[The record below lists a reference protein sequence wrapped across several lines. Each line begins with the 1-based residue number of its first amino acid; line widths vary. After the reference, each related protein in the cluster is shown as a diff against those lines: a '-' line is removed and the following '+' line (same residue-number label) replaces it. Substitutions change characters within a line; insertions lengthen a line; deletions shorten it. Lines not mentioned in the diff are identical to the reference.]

1 MEIIKIKT
9 DSLAQLSY
17 LIIDGDK
24 AVVIDPRRQAEK
36 YFREAQKRGAKIM
49 HIFETHR
56 NEDFVTG
63 SRELQR
69 HCGAKIYHGEGL
81 DFEFGNFVK
90 EGEIFPLNNLSL
102 KVLSTPGHTPEWIS
116 IVLYPDKNDE
126 KALAVFTGDA
136 LFVEDVGRTDFF
148 PNEMEKYAGMLYDS
162 IHEKILP
169 LGEHVALYP
178 AHGAGSVCGGGI
190 ADRELSTLGH
200 EKINNPMLQLS
211 REDFINKKINEK
223 HQMPPYFKKME
234 EVNLKGNDPKLKD
247 YNHLEFISVEDL
259 KEKFDSVQVVDIR
272 TCEAFLGCHIPG
284 ALAIPTNM
292 LAAYGGYFLNYDEPI
307 ILISHSVD
315 EVKNA
320 RRELVNLGF
329 DNIKGFLNGGVGKWE
344 TSGEEL
350 ESIEIV
356 DTNYIQN
363 KMTSEQLL
371 DVRKPSEW
379 EGGLIKN
386 ARTIFL
392 GDLEQNLVELNK
404 GDSIITYCGSGKRA
418 TIAASIL
425 KKHGFKN
432 TKVYM
437 GSMKAYKAKKE

>member
-17 LIIDGDK
+17 LVVDGDK
-24 AVVIDPRRQAEK
+24 AVVIDPRRQAEE

-69 HCGAKIYHGEGL
+69 HCDAKIYHGEGL

-90 EGEIFPLNNLSL
+90 EGDVFTLNNVSF
-102 KVLSTPGHTPEWIS
+102 KVLQTPGHTPESIS
-116 IVLYPDKNDE
+116 IVLYPDKNDDN
-126 KALAVFTGDA
+126 ALAVFTGDT
-136 LFVEDVGRTDFF
+136 LFIEDVGRTDFF
-148 PNEMEKYAGMLYDS
+148 PNEMEKYAAMLYDS

-169 LGEHVALYP
+169 LGDHVALYP

-211 REDFINKKINEK
+211 REDFIDKKLSEK

-234 EVNLKGNDPKLKD
+234 EVNLKGNDSKLKD
-247 YNHLEFISVEDL
+247 YKHLEFMSTENL
-259 KEKFDSVQVVDIR
+259 KKNFESFQVVDIR
-272 TCEAFLGCHIPG
+272 SCESFLGCHIPG
-284 ALAIPTNM
+284 SLAIPTNM
-292 LAAYGGYFLNYDEPI
+292 LAAYGGYFLNYNEPI
-307 ILISHSVD
+307 VLISSSID
-315 EVKNA
+315 EANHAKK
-320 RRELVNLGF
+320 ELVNLGF
-329 DNIKGFLNGGVGKWE
+329 DNIKGFLNGGIGKWE
-344 TSGEEL
+344 TSGEDL
-350 ESIEIV
+350 EGINIV
-356 DTNYIQN
+356 DTDFIQK

-371 DVRKPSEW
+371 DVRKPPEW
-379 EGGLIKN
+379 EDGIIKN

-392 GDLEQNLVELNK
+392 GDLEKSLVELDK
-404 GDSIITYCGSGKRA
+404 SDSIITYCGSGKRA

-437 GSMKAYKAKKE
+437 GSMKAYSKKSE